1 MIFHIDRL
9 NEHGLDILR
18 IENKSERSFV
28 SILPGFG
35 GLLHSFGLAIDG
47 STHNVIDNYPDDNAV
62 IDFLGASFKGAKLSP
77 FPCRVP
83 QGSYKFKGKR
93 YELRPNFP
101 DGSAIHGLLYN
112 RPFEVVEASASSASV
127 LLHYHFEN
135 EEPGYPFIYT
145 CEIRYS
151 LHPGPVLELATT
163 VINNDRQEIPMADG
177 WHPYFT
183 LGGIADG
190 YLLQINSTGMIEFN
204 QDLVPTGKILKDLSF
219 TMQSV
224 VGDRELDNAFLV
236 RPGFEQPACT
246 LTNRDNNLQ
255 LQIFSNENYPYLL
268 VYIPPDRKSI
278 ALENLS
284 AAPNCFN
291 NGMGLLVMQPGES
304 RTFITR
310 YKLSIV

>member
-1 MIFHIDRL
+1 M
-9 NEHGLDILR
+9 
-18 IENKSERSFV
+18 
-28 SILPGFG
+28 
-35 GLLHSFGLAIDG
+35 
-47 STHNVIDNYPDDNAV
+47 
-62 IDFLGASFKGAKLSP
+62 
-77 FPCRVP
+77 
-83 QGSYKFKGKR
+83 
-93 YELRPNFP
+93 
-101 DGSAIHGLLYN
+101 
-112 RPFEVVEASASSASV
+112 VETSASSASV
-127 LLHYHFEN
+127 LLRYHFEN

-151 LHPGPVLELATT
+151 LIPGPVLELVTT
-163 VINNDRQEIPMADG
+163 VINNDRKEIPMADG

-190 YLLQINSTGMIEFN
+190 YLLQVNSTGMMEFN
-204 QDLVPTGKILKDLSF
+204 KDLVPTGKILQDSSF
-219 TMQSV
+219 TTQSV

-236 RPGFEQPACT
+236 IPGFAQPACT

-291 NGMGLLVMQPGES
+291 NGIGLMVMQPGES
-304 RTFITR
+304 QTFITR